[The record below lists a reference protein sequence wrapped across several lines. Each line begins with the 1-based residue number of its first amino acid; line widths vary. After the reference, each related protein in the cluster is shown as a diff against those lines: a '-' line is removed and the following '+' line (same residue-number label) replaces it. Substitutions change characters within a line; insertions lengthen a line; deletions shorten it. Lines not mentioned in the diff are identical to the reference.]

1 MAILDAYMSV
11 GLKRNISHFANMV
24 RIAKSDKIIT
34 SEENDLLKKI
44 AKRYNIGETEFKT
57 IIKNPEK
64 IPTIAHLDCEERIE
78 RLFDL
83 IAMVFSDHKKADEEV
98 WSLKRIVVG
107 LGFPLQNIDKI
118 VERATQIDMEN
129 IDLESFQKKI
139 LEANK
144 F

>member
-44 AKRYNIGETEFKT
+44 AKKYNIGETKFKT
-57 IIKNPEK
+57 IIKNPEEV
-64 IPTIAHLDCEERIE
+64 PTIAHLDCEERIE

-83 IAMVFSDHKKADEEV
+83 ITMIFSDHKKADEEV
-98 WSLKRIVVG
+98 SSLKRIVVG

>member
-34 SEENDLLKKI
+34 SEEKDLLKKI
-44 AKRYNIGETEFKT
+44 AKKYNISKKEFKT
-57 IIKNPEK
+57 IIKNPED

-83 IAMVFSDHKKADEEV
+83 TTMIFSDHKKADEEV
-98 WSLKRIVVG
+98 STLKRIVVG

-129 IDLESFQKKI
+129 IELESFQKKI